1 MSEKHFEA
9 FNDIDQHVGSRL
21 RQRRAFLDISQKELG
36 EAIGVSFQQVQK
48 YERGKNRIGASR
60 LFVIAKILGVEVS
73 YFYEGCDEML
83 NAVRNN
89 NTIPVLTD
97 ETQMQDRDAMR
108 LHKAFSKIENQ
119 KLRKEII
126 KFISSIPLED
136 VPVEEEQERLLASK

>member
-83 NAVRNN
+83 NAARNN
-89 NTIPVLTD
+89 NTIPVLAN

-136 VPVEEEQERLLASK
+136 ASTEEEQDRLLASK